1 MSELSSD
8 LTRFLSTTRG
18 PFHYGIN
25 YIASPHTH
33 ADQEVR
39 AARLL
44 AARVVTSDLI
54 EKGVAAFSPIVYS
67 RALADCCDTAPV
79 DGWYEFD
86 LNFLALAEGMTI
98 LELPAGKPARASF
111 WNWPL
116 PRRGTSRSNCWVGEK
131 SGRSWRRRPSRL
143 WKKAWAAANRLAH
156 WATKDHPPSR
166 EGPGRCLDC
175 RAIEEPRR
183 EC

>member
-1 MSELSSD
+1 MRELSSD
-8 LTRFLSTTRG
+8 LTGFLSTTRG
-18 PFHYGIN
+18 PFHYGII

-39 AARLL
+39 EARLL
-44 AARVVTSDLI
+44 AARVVTGDLI

-67 RALADCCDTAPV
+67 RALANSCDTAPV

-98 LELPAGKPARASF
+98 LELPGWGQPGHLAGIG
-111 WNWPL
+111 PL

-131 SGRSWRRRPSRL
+131 SGRSWRRRPSGPWNR
-143 WKKAWAAANRLAH
+143 AWAAANRLAH
-156 WATKDHPPSR
+156 WDTKDQRPRR
-166 EGPGRCLDC
+166 EGPGRCLAC
-175 RAIEEPRR
+175 RVIEDLRR
-183 EC
+183 E

>member
-1 MSELSSD
+1 MSDLSSD

-39 AARLL
+39 EARLL
-44 AARVVTSDLI
+44 AARVVTGDLI
-54 EKGVAAFSPIVYS
+54 EKGVAAFSPDCLQPGPGRLLRHGAGGRLV
-67 RALADCCDTAPV
+67 RVRPALPGLGRGDDHSGTAWVGIQP
-79 DGWYEFD
+79 G
-86 LNFLALAEGMTI
+86 
-98 LELPAGKPARASF
+98 ASC

-131 SGRSWRRRPSRL
+131 SGPLLEEETIRAL
-143 WKKAWAAANRLAH
+143 EQGLA
-156 WATKDHPPSR
+156 
-166 EGPGRCLDC
+166 GR
-175 RAIEEPRR
+175 
-183 EC
+183 

>member
-8 LTRFLSTTRG
+8 LTSFLSTTRG
-18 PFHYGIN
+18 PFHYGII

-39 AARLL
+39 EARLL

-67 RALADCCDTAPV
+67 QALANCCGTAPV

-86 LNFLALAEGMTI
+86 LNFLTLAEG
-98 LELPAGKPARASF
+98 
-111 WNWPL
+111 
-116 PRRGTSRSNCWVGEK
+116 
-131 SGRSWRRRPSRL
+131 
-143 WKKAWAAANRLAH
+143 
-156 WATKDHPPSR
+156 
-166 EGPGRCLDC
+166 
-175 RAIEEPRR
+175 
-183 EC
+183 